1 MPNKATP
8 IPPWASA
15 KIEPKRQFKFILTI
29 GEIPAWVVTKASR
42 PSPKITASTN
52 HKFLG
57 HTFKFPGRLTWSD
70 VSLTLV
76 EPIDPDVSG
85 LVLDVVKQAGYE
97 TPSSWTAD
105 NEGWRTT
112 FSKEKFVNGNL
123 GDVSVKVLDSEGNV
137 VERWTL
143 RNSFIAGVSYS
154 ELSYANEG
162 INTVS
167 LTLSYDY
174 ADLDIF
180 EVNQN
185 NTIA

>member
-1 MPNKATP
+1 M
-8 IPPWASA
+8 
-15 KIEPKRQFKFILTI
+15 
-29 GEIPAWVVTKASR
+29 
-42 PSPKITASTN
+42 
-52 HKFLG
+52 
-57 HTFKFPGRLTWSD
+57 
-70 VSLTLV
+70 
-76 EPIDPDVSG
+76 
-85 LVLDVVKQAGYE
+85 
-97 TPSSWTAD
+97 
-105 NEGWRTT
+105 
-112 FSKEKFVNGNL
+112 

-143 RNSFIAGVSYS
+143 RNSFIAGVAYS

-162 INTVS
+162 INTIT